1 MRIRV
6 DKIPSTGSK
15 RAFGLTDD
23 WAAAAATVALEASP
37 TALSGSISVSPP
49 VQHRSVDVQVAADAA
64 ARRTCDRCGEPVDVT
79 VGVQSTLRYL
89 PANSDG
95 GVRTEDEEIELAEDD
110 LDLGWYEDGSLVLAD
125 VLTEALALATP
136 SRILCEDTSG
146 CDARTTALL
155 EAAKP
160 DLIGHPAF
168 AALKN
173 LKN

>member
-6 DKIPSTGSK
+6 DKIPAAGSK
-15 RAFGLTDD
+15 RAFGLTDE
-23 WAAAAATVALEASP
+23 WAREAAALALEGAPSS
-37 TALSGSISVSPP
+37 LSGSIAVSPP
-49 VQHRSVDVQVAADAA
+49 VQHRSVEVEVAADAA
-64 ARRTCDRCGEPVDVT
+64 AVGVCDRCGEAVDVS
-79 VGVQSTLRYL
+79 VHVQSTLRYL
-89 PANSDG
+89 PANSGDSALS
-95 GVRTEDEEIELAEDD
+95 EDEEIELAEDD

-136 SRILCEDTSG
+136 SRILCEDTTG
-146 CDARTTALL
+146 CEARTTALL

-160 DLIGHPAF
+160 DLVGHPAF